1 VDYEI
6 FKGWDLWHPRKQA
19 LKIES
24 WGSSSIN
31 RGINFMM
38 KSGRH
43 DPAINVVGDR
53 TTLLE
58 LHRAEYHVGVQSRQ
72 FMKGVEM
79 RIG

>member
-1 VDYEI
+1 MTYE
-6 FKGWDLWHPRKQA
+6 KA
-19 LKIES
+19 TLKIES

-43 DPAINVVGDR
+43 DPDINVPGER
-53 TTLLE
+53 ATLLK

-72 FMKGVEM
+72 FVKGVEM